1 MSVATLEPLSQQLDA
16 TRDEIIANF
25 RERIQTSKHTKLR
38 KVELEELIELFITRL
53 QSLDDSES
61 IKQLCE
67 AEIALLE
74 EGYKPPS
81 VGKNYLPKYRKA
93 IAIAIEEQRLELNNH
108 NSHSYTY
115 FKDGAEHLTTEH
127 WALTYLK
134 YSQSEYV
141 PTPAIHCDRN
151 FGGEW
156 KVRTSSL
163 DRAR

>member
-1 MSVATLEPLSQQLDA
+1 MSVATLEPLSQQFDA

-38 KVELEELIELFITRL
+38 KVELEELIEIFITRL

-93 IAIAIEEQRLELNNH
+93 ITQCQA
-108 NSHSYTY
+108 
-115 FKDGAEHLTTEH
+115 
-127 WALTYLK
+127 
-134 YSQSEYV
+134 
-141 PTPAIHCDRN
+141 TPD
-151 FGGEW
+151 
-156 KVRTSSL
+156 RTSH
-163 DRAR
+163 